1 MKLPVKIAF
10 RYLFSKKM
18 NLVNIISLISV
29 FGVAGMS
36 AALIV
41 ILSVF
46 NGFDTLIQS
55 MMNRFDPDIKITAE
69 KGTSFLLDSL
79 TFNKIKNVDNV
90 KTAVSCVE
98 ETALFQYGHYQNV
111 ARMKGVGEDYAK
123 ICDIDSCTYIGEFLL
138 EDTITGVPFA
148 VVGSDIAGSLGINI
162 GGFTPLKIYVPLRSE
177 KVSIDPSSAF
187 SQSGISPSGI
197 FHIHQ
202 DFDSKYVIVPE
213 KFARKALE
221 YAPEEYSSIEI
232 LCYDYSK
239 VSKTVK
245 DLSELLGPGFEIKDR
260 YRQQDMLYKIMKS
273 EKLSIILMLSF
284 IIVIAS
290 FNIIGALTMLIIDKK
305 NDIKILSHLG
315 ADLKFIRR
323 VFSSTG
329 RLITLA
335 GAFSG
340 LVLGLLICWL
350 QIKFKLLTFPGD
362 GSFII
367 DAYPVEVRFEDTLVT
382 LLIVTVI
389 GFLASAL
396 PVKKIFV

>member
-1 MKLPVKIAF
+1 
-10 RYLFSKKM
+10 
-18 NLVNIISLISV
+18 
-29 FGVAGMS
+29 
-36 AALIV
+36 
-41 ILSVF
+41 
-46 NGFDTLIQS
+46 
-55 MMNRFDPDIKITAE
+55 
-69 KGTSFLLDSL
+69 
-79 TFNKIKNVDNV
+79 
-90 KTAVSCVE
+90 
-98 ETALFQYGHYQNV
+98 
-111 ARMKGVGEDYAK
+111 
-123 ICDIDSCTYIGEFLL
+123 
-138 EDTITGVPFA
+138 
-148 VVGSDIAGSLGINI
+148 
-162 GGFTPLKIYVPLRSE
+162 
-177 KVSIDPSSAF
+177 
-187 SQSGISPSGI
+187 
-197 FHIHQ
+197 
-202 DFDSKYVIVPE
+202 
-213 KFARKALE
+213 
-221 YAPEEYSSIEI
+221 
-232 LCYDYSK
+232 
-239 VSKTVK
+239 
-245 DLSELLGPGFEIKDR
+245 
-260 YRQQDMLYKIMKS
+260 MKS

-396 PVKKIFV
+396 PVKNIFV